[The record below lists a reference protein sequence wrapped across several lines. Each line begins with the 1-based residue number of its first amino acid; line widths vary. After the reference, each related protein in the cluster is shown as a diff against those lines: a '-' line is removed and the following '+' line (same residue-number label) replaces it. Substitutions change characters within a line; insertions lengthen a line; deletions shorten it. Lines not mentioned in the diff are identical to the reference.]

1 MMNSLRFRKLEIPNK
16 LTIRN
21 ASDSLLDPSKFIMK
35 IEELI
40 DLENL
45 IYKARDELKGFLS
58 EKHMN

>member
-1 MMNSLRFRKLEIPNK
+1 MNSLRFGKLEIPNK

-35 IEELI
+35 IEEELI

-58 EKHMN
+58 NT